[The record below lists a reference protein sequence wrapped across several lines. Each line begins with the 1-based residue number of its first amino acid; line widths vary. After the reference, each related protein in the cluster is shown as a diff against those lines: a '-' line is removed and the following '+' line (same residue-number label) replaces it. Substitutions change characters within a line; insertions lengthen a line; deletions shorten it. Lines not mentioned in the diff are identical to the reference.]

1 MSPRSL
7 NSPADAILAGRT
19 PSARVGR
26 IASGARPSVD
36 SEITWLL
43 HRAAQ
48 RMRGATGEQAEKH
61 GITLRDYI
69 VLSALHLTPDLTQV
83 ELGKAL
89 GLDKTTLMSQLD
101 QLEKTGLVRR
111 RSDPRDRR
119 IRIPQITQAGEVLR
133 RKVANACTKV
143 EAAVLD
149 NITQDQITAFRRI
162 LFQIVGDSEDR
173 GSCL

>member
-1 MSPRSL
+1 MQSRS
-7 NSPADAILAGRT
+7 SATKAPPGRT
-19 PSARVGR
+19 EPKPTGVS
-26 IASGARPSVD
+26 PSVD

-48 RMRGATGEQAEKH
+48 RMHSATGEEAEKH
-61 GITLRDYI
+61 GLQLRDYI
-69 VLSALHLTPDLTQV
+69 VLSALAMTPNLTQG

-101 QLEKTGLVRR
+101 RLERMGPVVR

-119 IRIPQITQAGEVLR
+119 TRIPEITQAGNALR
-133 RKVANACTKV
+133 EKVASACSSV
-143 EAAVLD
+143 EAAVLSSFSQ
-149 NITQDQITAFRRI
+149 NQVQVLRRM
-162 LFQIVGDSEDR
+162 LFDIIGDSEDP